1 MNKEI
6 LMTPNS
12 WSLEYIL
19 FNPFSTEDILPHD
32 NFDPDKQFFNDSDN
46 FYDTPHSSP
55 NEANVFLKL

>member
-1 MNKEI
+1 MNKET

-19 FNPFSTEDILPHD
+19 FNPFSTEDILPDD

-55 NEANVFLKL
+55 NEANVCFKL